1 MGLEYVYFAIIFFI
15 AGIAPELTGFG
26 VATISMALLPFLLP
40 LSVAIPLV
48 AIISATATGI
58 VALRTKTRNLF
69 KYIRPLIVGSAIG
82 VTLGMVFLH
91 LLDEQLLTVVL
102 GIFLVVYALYGLFFK
117 GHLLPTGNVTGTATG
132 FVAGF
137 FGASFNVHGPLVGL
151 YLSSND
157 ELSKTEVKDLMA
169 TYMFVAGLFI
179 IVGHTISGRVS
190 GEVLLYALFAL
201 PFLLAG
207 LVVGKRIFKKVN
219 IIWIKRGIYLFVLA
233 AGIALLL

>member
-1 MGLEYVYFAIIFFI
+1 MGLEYIYFAIAFFI

-48 AIISATATGI
+48 AIISTTATGI
-58 VALRTKTRNLF
+58 VALRTKTKNIL
-69 KYIRPLIVGSAIG
+69 KYTRPLLIGSVIG
-82 VTLGMVFLH
+82 VTLGMMFLH
-91 LLDEQLLTVVL
+91 LLNEQLLMVIL
-102 GIFLVVYALYGLFFK
+102 SIFLITYALYGLFFK
-117 GHLLPTGNVTGTATG
+117 GYILPTGNVTGTATG
-132 FVAGF
+132 LVAGF

-151 YLSSND
+151 YSSSND
-157 ELSKTEVKDLMA
+157 DLSKTEIKDIMA
-169 TYMFVAGLFI
+169 TYMFFTGLFTV
-179 IVGHTISGRVS
+179 VGHTVAGRVT

-201 PFLLAG
+201 PFLLIG

-233 AGIALLL
+233 AGVTLLF